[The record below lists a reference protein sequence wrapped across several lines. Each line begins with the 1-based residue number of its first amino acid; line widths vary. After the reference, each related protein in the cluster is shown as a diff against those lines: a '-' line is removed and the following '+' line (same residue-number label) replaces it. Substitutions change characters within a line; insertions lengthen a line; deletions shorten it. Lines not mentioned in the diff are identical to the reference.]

1 MDPNSGRLYENPE
14 KHLVGQ
20 RHLIEVAHP
29 NFDQRKRK
37 SAKRNENCPCGSGK
51 KFKKCC
57 MHKEYL

>member
-20 RHLIEVAHP
+20 KRLIQVSMP
-29 NFDQRKRK
+29 NLAQRQRK